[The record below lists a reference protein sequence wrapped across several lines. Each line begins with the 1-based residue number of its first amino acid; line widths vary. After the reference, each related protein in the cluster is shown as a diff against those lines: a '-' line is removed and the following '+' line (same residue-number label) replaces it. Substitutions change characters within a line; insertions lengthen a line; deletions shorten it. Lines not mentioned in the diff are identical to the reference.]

1 MEMNT
6 THQSPVTLKADG
18 TVTIGRR
25 QQVIGTW
32 TNWTNDD
39 SQGRGMNDT
48 RTMQCGRLASTWT
61 AEVLGKSITETT
73 RRALVEEIE
82 AQARIAARRMAR

>member
-1 MEMNT
+1 MET
-6 THQSPVTLKADG
+6 TPRKSPVTLKADG
-18 TVTIGRR
+18 TVAIGRR

-32 TNWTNDD
+32 ANWTNDG

-48 RTMQCGRLASTWT
+48 RTMQCGRMPSTWT
-61 AEVLGKSITETT
+61 ARVLGKTITENT